1 MKRLMVVFALAA
13 VVMLPASLEAGE
25 KKKPKLPA
33 SCSDAFDAAVT
44 AFESFDVIFGEPGN
58 QQDLGVLGDY
68 ISAVTSGGTGDA
80 ELDEM
85 SDEVNAGQGSEL
97 DFLDLLDTC
106 SNRVRL

>member
-1 MKRLMVVFALAA
+1 
-13 VVMLPASLEAGE
+13 MLPASLEAGE

-33 SCSDAFDAAVT
+33 ACADALDAAVT

-58 QQDLGVLGDY
+58 SEDLGVLGDY
-68 ISAVTSGGTGDA
+68 ISTVTSGGTGDA
-80 ELDEM
+80 ELNEM

-106 SNRVRL
+106 RDKVRL